1 MERNNQ
7 YLIGNKFAQGN
18 KPNTTSFKK
27 GHIPWNKGVKG
38 IHNSLL
44 TEFKKGCKSLN
55 KKEVGTITIRTHRKE
70 KRQWIK
76 VSEPNTWEVYAVY
89 LWKKYNNKEIPKG
102 YIIHHKNKNKLD
114 DRIENLELL
123 SRKEHINI
131 HRKDLSNFKH

>member
-1 MERNNQ
+1 M
-7 YLIGNKFAQGN
+7 
-18 KPNTTSFKK
+18 
-27 GHIPWNKGVKG
+27 
-38 IHNSLL
+38 
-44 TEFKKGCKSLN
+44 
-55 KKEVGTITIRTHRKE
+55 GTITIRTHRKE